1 MKTLRAIVALLL
13 VAAVTAV
20 IAKAMIPRLQCNL
33 AKGRMNRDV
42 RAFAR
47 SGDEYARTRRSQ
59 ENVETCRHYLTI
71 FPEDPQLYM
80 LLAANLRILG
90 SLDEAVENFRHA
102 LTLSERPEIYAQIGE
117 LEIERGNIEAG
128 RAAVTKAAT
137 FHMFYVETLDEPLRS
152 EIYKAVMARYERLQ
166 AAAKK

>member
-1 MKTLRAIVALLL
+1 MKAIRALLAL
-13 VAAVTAV
+13 LFVAALAAV

-33 AKGRMNRDV
+33 AKGRMNREV
-42 RAFAR
+42 RAFGR
-47 SGDEYARTRRSQ
+47 SGDEYARLTGAR

-71 FPEDPQLYM
+71 FPEDHQLYM
-80 LLAANLRILG
+80 LLAANLRVLG

-102 LTLSERPEIYAQIGE
+102 LTLTERPEIYAQIGE

-128 RAAVTKAAT
+128 RAAMTKAAT
-137 FHMFYVETLDEPLRS
+137 FHMLYVETVDEPLRS